1 INNIVEYINQE
12 EKKKGNWTENLRYET
27 QKIKFKE
34 TIHKMNITE
43 NNLSYESRKIFNKV
57 FEKDISSKKKE
68 KNICQNNGE
77 EIKDDGNYVT
87 ASYKTNKELK
97 KQKYENILINKIK
110 NKGEFFLSNF
120 AVPLESPLYI
130 KGGEN

>member
-1 INNIVEYINQE
+1 
-12 EKKKGNWTENLRYET
+12 
-27 QKIKFKE
+27 
-34 TIHKMNITE
+34 MNITE

-97 KQKYENILINKIK
+97 KEKYENILINKIK
-110 NKGEFFLSNF
+110 NNVEFFLSNF
-120 AVPLESPLYI
+120 AVPL
-130 KGGEN
+130 